1 MKPYIGP
8 LSTSFSNFSRNLGV
22 IVNQNL
28 NFDSHIHKLTQTCFI
43 PLRILLVALAW
54 FGCPS
59 SRGLE
64 SLIHTFIFSQL
75 DYCNG
80 IFSCLIQ
87 AVLLCWQLMQNAAA
101 RLLTKPAADHLYLYL
116 HMIPILHK
124 LPIKYKTSIQDSG
137 SPCLASLILL
147 PLCRDLK
154 DKRFLLIKSYIL
166 SLSWRCVVSAES
178 MS

>member
-1 MKPYIGP
+1 MYILLLFLFFLYWYGPFVWNKVDNSQCQSIAVQQYSNKLVSEVKPYIGP

-116 HMIPILHK
+116 HMIPILH
-124 LPIKYKTSIQDSG
+124 
-137 SPCLASLILL
+137 
-147 PLCRDLK
+147 
-154 DKRFLLIKSYIL
+154 
-166 SLSWRCVVSAES
+166 
-178 MS
+178 